1 MADWPEGVF
10 FVITIHL
17 EETVDVS
24 SVDIVKCIREPVR
37 HTLISAYNK
46 IKFTIYNFCALC

>member
-37 HTLISAYNK
+37 HTLYLHIIKLNLLYTISA
-46 IKFTIYNFCALC
+46 ALC